1 MFRKAKI
8 SLENKTKEV
17 FTMKKILTI
26 ALAASL
32 ILTFAGCSNGANS
45 GNSSSSSSSSSKSDN
60 NSSSKSDSSSTADKP
75 DVKPDE
81 SKSVSPEEVE
91 KAIAKALGEGYQ
103 STVDVPKDEMFSS
116 VMSGIDLSQI
126 ESYVVKQAVVSS
138 VTPDTVAVM
147 KCKSGY
153 ADTAV
158 KLLNERYAQTLSYS
172 RLYTFSVPKVEGARL
187 YKFDDT
193 VIFVI
198 GGASAY
204 ETAAEDEAKLAVSEY
219 EKIDNAI
226 KSLFGNL
233 PENLAVVTEP
243 DENNNSGGFIIDESD
258 SDLPI
263 IGG

>member
-1 MFRKAKI
+1 
-8 SLENKTKEV
+8 
-17 FTMKKILTI
+17 MKKILTI

-32 ILTFAGCSNGANS
+32 ILTFAGCSNNANS

-81 SKSVSPEEVE
+81 NKSVSPEEVE
-91 KAIAKALGEGYQ
+91 KAIAKALGEGYL
-103 STVDVPKDEMFSS
+103 STDDVPKDEMISTVMADIDFSQ
-116 VMSGIDLSQI
+116 V
-126 ESYVVKQAVVSS
+126 ESYVLKRAVVSA
-138 VTPDTVAVM
+138 VNPDIIAVM

-158 KLLNERYAQTLSYS
+158 KLLNERYAQTLDYS

-187 YKFDDT
+187 YKFGDT

-204 ETAAEDEAKLAVSEY
+204 ETSAEDEAKLAVSEY

-233 PENLAVVTEP
+233 PENLVVVSEP
-243 DENNNSGGFIIDESD
+243 DENNGGFNFNDSD